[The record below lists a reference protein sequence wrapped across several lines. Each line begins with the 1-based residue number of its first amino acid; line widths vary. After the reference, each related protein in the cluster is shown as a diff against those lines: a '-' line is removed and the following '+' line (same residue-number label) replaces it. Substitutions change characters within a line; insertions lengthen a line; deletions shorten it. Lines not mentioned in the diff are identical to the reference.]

1 VSGEHGELPV
11 AARVRRLEE
20 RMIAAGLATDTEL
33 DEILEQVFGFASPVN
48 GARMVARAWKDP
60 AYRDRLLADGNAAA
74 AELGLGA
81 GAQGYLLKAVENTP
95 AVHNMIV
102 CPLCSCY
109 PTALL
114 GPSPSWYKSFAYRS
128 RAVREPRA
136 VLAEFG
142 LELPE
147 STEIRVW
154 DANSEAATWS
164 CRCARKAPGRWTKLS
179 CPPSSRGTGSS
190 VPPPGKQTVPGR
202 PGGQRRPITCSSP
215 LPPHRKPP
223 PDACSPHRTAGRDR
237 HGRGGPGHEGDVE
250 RRVLPGR

>member
-1 VSGEHGELPV
+1 MSGGHGELPV

-20 RMIAAGLATDTEL
+20 RLIAAGLATDSEL
-33 DEILEQVFGFASPVN
+33 DEILQQVFTSASPVN

-74 AELGLGA
+74 AELGFGA
-81 GAQGYLLKAVENTP
+81 GARGYLLKAVQNTP
-95 AVHNMIV
+95 AVHNLIV
-102 CPLCSCY
+102 CTLCSCY

-142 LELPE
+142 VELPD

-154 DANSEAATWS
+154 DANSEA
-164 CRCARKAPGRWTKLS
+164 RYL
-179 CPPSSRGTGSS
+179 
-190 VPPPGKQTVPGR
+190 
-202 PGGQRRPITCSSP
+202 
-215 LPPHRKPP
+215 
-223 PDACSPHRTAGRDR
+223 
-237 HGRGGPGHEGDVE
+237 
-250 RRVLPGR
+250 VLPLRAEGADDLDEGELAALVTRNGLIGTAVR